1 MICFVSFFCS
11 LLIHQPCLFSFD
23 HHLVGIEAEW
33 ISRDQEALVI
43 STSFYMILV
52 ISTWS
57 RYQFCCKLRRRCVM
71 TCQLVVTDEWWPT
84 QWRIDGMQQHK
95 KLPSWVKYLAWFP
108 PTFASVTCMRSAE
121 VFPLLFWSSDVVVQ
135 PYNSVPWRVE
145 GEVGWLD
152 IVKSIFSKCIAGWR
166 HGATYC
172 FNLIWCMV
180 VMLACFV
187 VHLCIAIVD
196 LASANGCTCLNG
208 RKSLKENRCF
218 TTCQSLLN

>member
-135 PYNSVPWRVE
+135 PYNSVSALTRWGRSGMAWHSEIHIFQVHSRLE
-145 GEVGWLD
+145 TWSYILFQSDLMHGSHVGMFCCAPL
-152 IVKSIFSKCIAGWR
+152 
-166 HGATYC
+166 YC
-172 FNLIWCMV
+172 
-180 VMLACFV
+180 
-187 VHLCIAIVD
+187 H
-196 LASANGCTCLNG
+196 SG
-208 RKSLKENRCF
+208 S
-218 TTCQSLLN
+218 S